1 MNPVT
6 TEDLVGA
13 MVGGSESLPVGVVPE
28 LSRSTTPTEIVPLS
42 ACTRMATPAT
52 SGANSETR
60 RSTVEWAGT
69 MMPLARGGLS
79 GPRLDQKL
87 IARLAGAS
95 AGLTRKIRSAVPT
108 RPSAPTNHQSVPGGR
123 QVRADRPRPGP

>member
-13 MVGGSESLPVGVVPE
+13 AVGGSESLPVGVVPE
-28 LSRSTTPTEIVPLS
+28 LSRSTTPAEIVPLS

-52 SGANSETR
+52 SGPNSETR

-69 MMPLARGGLS
+69 MMPLARGGLR

-87 IARLAGAS
+87 IASLAGAS
-95 AGLTRKIRSAVPT
+95 AGSPSQVRSEVP
-108 RPSAPTNHQSVPGGR
+108 PSPFRQADPQGLPGGTR
-123 QVRADRPRPGP
+123 FTSERS